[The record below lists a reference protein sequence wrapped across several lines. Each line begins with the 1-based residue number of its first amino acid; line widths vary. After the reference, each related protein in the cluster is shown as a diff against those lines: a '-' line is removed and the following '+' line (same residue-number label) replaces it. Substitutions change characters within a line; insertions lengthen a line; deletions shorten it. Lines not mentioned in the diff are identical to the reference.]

1 MTAFPGECGRTEGPV
16 EAVPWE
22 MIQTDYAIHDQAYRR
37 KRQNPAFAGWN
48 DVEGTQENLRW
59 LAEWVGD
66 RPAGRVLE
74 LGCGAGDQALWFA
87 AQGYEA
93 VGLDISENAV
103 DWAREKA
110 ASQGLAAE
118 FFQGSVLELP
128 FEDASFDYVLDGYC
142 WHCIVGEEH
151 RAAFLREAARVLRPG
166 GIFTGITMVNDSR
179 FQGEQEYDRE
189 RHLQFMNGVAVRYW
203 TRTEEA
209 LADLRAAGF
218 DVVRYEER
226 PADDERKEDLLFV
239 DARRLA

>member
-1 MTAFPGECGRTEGPV
+1 MIRTN
-16 EAVPWE
+16 
-22 MIQTDYAIHDQAYRR
+22 YAIHDQAYER

-59 LAEWVGD
+59 LGEWVGD
-66 RPAGRVLE
+66 RPLGRVLE

-87 AQGYEA
+87 SRGYEA
-93 VGLDISENAV
+93 VGIDISEQAV
-103 DWAREKA
+103 EWAREKA
-110 ASQGLAAE
+110 ASRDLEAE
-118 FFQGSVLELP
+118 FVRGSVLALP

-142 WHCIVGEEH
+142 WHCIVGEDREV
-151 RAAFLREAARVLRPG
+151 FLREAARVLRPG

-179 FQGEQEYDRE
+179 YLGEQDYDRE
-189 RHLQFMNGVAVRYW
+189 RHLQFIDGVAVRYW

-209 LADLRAAGF
+209 LADFRAAGL

-226 PADDERKEDLLFV
+226 PADDDRKEDLLFV